1 MTSTIAAPRYPLVF
15 VCSPSPSSSSTSLG
29 AWAETQNEHFSA
41 QLQDLRNRRLA
52 ESTLRGWI
60 LDRTGSLDR
69 ALAFYRRGERGE
81 ILREYPLDVEFA
93 QIFGTDRGD
102 AGLERALF
110 GVESGDTP
118 EAYDVLLERNIKQ
131 AGNLDVRLTIDSE
144 LQKAA
149 AEQLRGRHGAVVAIN
164 PQTGEILALYSN
176 PSYSLK
182 AAQDADTW
190 IRLDTNKRDLPLVN
204 RATRSYYIPGST
216 FKTVTMIAAY
226 VAGMQD
232 TRLTC
237 SGSGYYAAQGAPPI
251 FDDQGAAEVHGTIGI
266 DTAYEVSC
274 NQYFAQLAVKLG
286 PQKMEQAAKLIGI
299 GAMQT
304 PEQARVA
311 RRQPEIMNAS
321 SEAVAKAI
329 SPFQATM
336 VTGPKIK
343 TFDLALEGYGQGYAG
358 QMTPFQMALSAR
370 PSPTSKAID
379 EAEDRDT
386 TSGRRFNQVI
396 YAAARGR
403 DAPRHGAGDGRGVGH
418 GARRLRPRPRRRHH
432 HGRQDRHGAEGRAAL
447 RPEDGRGPNRQEAG
461 EGQARQRH
469 PRVRGGVDGARA
481 AHRRLVPL
489 HRPTRPAAA
498 RHAVIIE
505 GGGYGGARP
514 RPSRGARPQG
524 ARVGPLGLAPAP
536 PHGRTETRTAA
547 PGATHGPASAAR
559 PPGHGNK
566 KGRG

>member
-1 MTSTIAAPRYPLVF
+1 MMFLQSIPEKQPALLSLVYVAGFALVGLLLALSLVRNRRRRSALGSVAAADLPPEVRKRLGVTSTNRGLHAIRWIF
-15 VCSPSPSSSSTSLG
+15 VLLAVTIFG
-29 AWAETQNEHFSA
+29 FHVYWAREAETQNEQFQALSYK
-41 QLQDLRNRRLA
+41 DLRNRRLA

-131 AGNLDVRLTIDSE
+131 AANLDVRLTIDSE
-144 LQKAA
+144 LQRAA

-251 FDDQGAAEVHGTIGI
+251 FDDQGAAEVHGNISI

-286 PQKMEQAAKLIGI
+286 PQKMEQAARLVGI

-321 SEAVAKAI
+321 SESVAKAI
-329 SPFQATM
+329 SPFQSTM

-358 QMTPFQMALSAR
+358 QMTPFQMAL
-370 PSPTSKAID
+370 
-379 EAEDRDT
+379 
-386 TSGRRFNQVI
+386 
-396 YAAARGR
+396 AAATIGN
-403 DAPRHGAGDGRGVGH
+403 
-418 GARRLRPRPRRRHH
+418 L
-432 HGRQDRHGAEGRAAL
+432 EGKL
-447 RPEDGRGPNRQEAG
+447 M
-461 EGQARQRH
+461 
-469 PRVRGGVDGARA
+469 
-481 AHRRLVPL
+481 
-489 HRPTRPAAA
+489 
-498 RHAVIIE
+498 
-505 GGGYGGARP
+505 
-514 RPSRGARPQG
+514 
-524 ARVGPLGLAPAP
+524 
-536 PHGRTETRTAA
+536 
-547 PGATHGPASAAR
+547 
-559 PPGHGNK
+559 
-566 KGRG
+566 